1 MDSWT
6 LKGCIIGC
14 LWVLSMPGAASA
26 SAADSSWEVWMH
38 NQINQHPE
46 IIAAQ
51 EKMNAAISMTKGR
64 ERPQYNPELATE
76 YEREGEENNYRLG
89 LNQTIDLW
97 DKRGTRQQQARFS
110 RIAAQQD
117 FEFSRLHKTAEAMQ
131 ALIAWHAASQQ
142 AGLIQTQETHMG
154 TLLDLVKERLL
165 AGDLGQIDAEL
176 TYLSLSQ
183 RLNETA
189 QAQAALKK
197 AEAHLREL
205 LPDWSAAKMPIPEQF
220 WPALTLNLT
229 PAEQW
234 LDDYPAVVA
243 AKADW
248 DAAQQFVELAR
259 REAKADPTIGINAG
273 ESGGDKVVGLTFSI
287 PLHTRNNFSS
297 EVLAA
302 GQEAAAAKARYQASR
317 GKQQFAIEGAQ
328 AALQEYQQRLARW
341 QELMQGRGE
350 RSGQLLEKLW
360 QSGEMSTTEYLL
372 AMEQR
377 TAGLMSG
384 IELQSQFQAAWV
396 DWLLQTGQISALL
409 LQHNN

>member
-14 LWVLSMPGAASA
+14 LWVLSMPGVASA
-26 SAADSSWEVWMH
+26 SAAGGTWGSWLQ
-38 NQINQHPE
+38 NQINLHPE

-51 EKMNAAISMTKGR
+51 EKMNAAISMTEGR

-97 DKRGTRQQQARFS
+97 DKRGARQQQARFS
-110 RIAAQQD
+110 RTAAQQD
-117 FEFSRLHKTAEAMQ
+117 FEFSRQQKTAEAMQ
-131 ALIAWHAASQQ
+131 ALIAWQAASQQ
-142 AGLIQTQETHMG
+142 AGLVQKQETHMD
-154 TLLDLVKERLL
+154 TLLDLVKERQL

-183 RLNETA
+183 RLNDTA
-189 QAQAALKK
+189 QAQAALRK
-197 AEAHLREL
+197 AEAQLREL
-205 LPDWSAAKMPIPEQF
+205 LPDWATAKTPIPEQF
-220 WPALTLNLT
+220 WAANILNST
-229 PAEQW
+229 PAEKW

-248 DAAQQFVELAR
+248 EAAQQFLELAR

-273 ESGGDKVVGLTFSI
+273 ESGEEKVVGLSLSM
-287 PLHTRNNFSS
+287 PLHIRNNFSS

-302 GQEAAAAKARYQASR
+302 SQEAAAAKARYQAIR
-317 GKQQFAIEGAQ
+317 RQQQFAIEGAQ

-360 QSGEMSTTEYLL
+360 QSGDMSTTEYLL

-377 TAGLMSG
+377 TAGLISG
-384 IELQSQFQAAWV
+384 IEL
-396 DWLLQTGQISALL
+396 
-409 LQHNN
+409 

>member
-6 LKGCIIGC
+6 LKGCIVGC
-14 LWVLSMPGAASA
+14 LWVLSMPGAAYA
-26 SAADSSWEVWMH
+26 SAADGTWGSWLQ
-38 NQINQHPE
+38 NQINRHPE

-51 EKMNAAISMTKGR
+51 EKMNAAISMTEGR

-76 YEREGEENNYRLG
+76 YEREGEDNNYRLG

-97 DKRGTRQQQARFS
+97 DKRGARQQQARFS
-110 RIAAQQD
+110 RTAAQQD
-117 FEFSRLHKTAEAMQ
+117 FEFSRQQKTAEAMQ
-131 ALIAWHAASQQ
+131 ALIAWQAATQQ
-142 AGLIQTQETHMG
+142 SGLVQKQETHMD
-154 TLLDLVKERLL
+154 TLLELVKERQL

-183 RLNETA
+183 RLNDTA
-189 QAQAALKK
+189 QAQAALRQ
-197 AEAHLREL
+197 AEAQLREL
-205 LPDWSAAKMPIPEQF
+205 LPDWPTAKTPIPEQF
-220 WPALTLNLT
+220 WAANIMNST

-234 LDDYPAVVA
+234 LDAYPAVVA

-248 DAAQQFVELAR
+248 EAAQQFLELAR

-273 ESGGDKVVGLTFSI
+273 ASGEEKVVGLSLSM
-287 PLHTRNNFSS
+287 PLHIRNNFSS

-302 GQEAAAAKARYQASR
+302 SQEAAAAKARYQAIR
-317 GKQQFAIEGAQ
+317 RQQQFAIEGAQ

-350 RSGQLLEKLW
+350 RSGQLLEKSW
-360 QSGEMSTTEYLL
+360 QSGDMSTTEYLL

-377 TAGLMSG
+377 TAGLISG
-384 IELQSQFQAAWV
+384 IELQSRFQAAHV
-396 DWLLQTGQISALL
+396 DWLLQTGQISAV
-409 LQHNN
+409 LQNNN